1 MHDNDGVNLLPGW
14 SHWNFQAKKMQA
26 TKEKGRS
33 WVMAFNDK
41 VRIEQCM
48 GDTLM
53 EQNNET
59 LSSYDMGRLSS
70 SNSFNWVG

>member
-1 MHDNDGVNLLPGW
+1 MMELTYCPDGVIGI
-14 SHWNFQAKKMQA
+14 FKQRRCMRQKKR
-26 TKEKGRS
+26 GDRS
-33 WVMAFNDK
+33 GVMAFNDK

-59 LSSYDMGRLSS
+59 LSSYDTGRLSS